1 MVALSYTDQEY
12 LELIEKA
19 NQLRPYA
26 FYLVDSFGTMKRKDM
41 LRFFGLIE
49 HNLAEGVQVGF
60 HSHNNLQLAYANA
73 QTLVELGSSRPLLID
88 AASRAW
94 AEAPVT

>member
-1 MVALSYTDQEY
+1 MSYTDQEY

-26 FYLVDSFGTMKRKDM
+26 FYLVDSFGTMKRKEM
-41 LRFFGLIE
+41 LRFFYPIE
-49 HNLAEGVQVGF
+49 HNLAEGIQVGF

-88 AASRAW
+88 ASIQGMGRGAA
-94 AEAPVT
+94 T